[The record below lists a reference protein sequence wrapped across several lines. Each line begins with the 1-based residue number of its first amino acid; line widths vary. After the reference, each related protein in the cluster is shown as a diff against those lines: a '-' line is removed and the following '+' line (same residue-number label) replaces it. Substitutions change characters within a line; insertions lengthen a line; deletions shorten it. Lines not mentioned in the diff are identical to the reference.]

1 MSFWRRNEPYRSGD
15 RVFTILRQPDVAV
28 LLTCDEPSRWSV
40 MIFDLREKQA
50 VLKAQ
55 RRGSVSEAKRFGIGQ
70 VEAMY
75 RMVEPNVQWHEAVF
89 RSNMLQV

>member
-1 MSFWRRNEPYRSGD
+1 MRIWGRKEPYCAGD
-15 RVFTILRQPDVAV
+15 RVFAILRQPDVAV
-28 LLTCDEPSRWSV
+28 LLTCNEPSSWSV

-50 VLKAQ
+50 VLKTQ
-55 RRGSVSEAKRFGIGQ
+55 RRGSVLDAKRFGIGQ